1 MKYIII
7 IAITLILG
15 SISVV
20 QKMSEPDVQASIPTE
35 YIDFI
40 TPMVFEV
47 SNTTDP
53 AVLYRPSAA
62 SDAGVDGGFIACP

>member
-20 QKMSEPDVQASIPTE
+20 QKMSEPDVQAAIPTE

-53 AVLYRPSAA
+53 AVLYRPSAD